1 LVPKFHGVNLSPFVR
16 KVRVALAEK
25 GVEYRLV
32 PVVPLGV
39 SDEFRKISPL
49 GKIPV
54 FEEDD
59 GFTVPDSSVI
69 VAYLERT
76 RPIPPLYP
84 ADPREMARALFLE
97 EWADTRLVEAC
108 GPVFFERYV
117 AVRLLKRTPNEE
129 LIRTCLE
136 QRQPQAFDWLE
147 NALSGREFAAGNRF
161 SVADIALASPFVNLR
176 HAGQGLDAARWP
188 VMSRYVQGIWDR
200 PSFKALLQEE
210 LGS

>member
-1 LVPKFHGVNLSPFVR
+1 VPKIHGVNLSPFVR

-25 GVEYRLV
+25 GIPYQLV
-32 PVVPLGV
+32 PVVPFGI

-54 FEEDD
+54 FEDDD

-76 RPIPPLYP
+76 RPTPPLYP
-84 ADPREMARALFLE
+84 ADAREMARALFLE
-97 EWADTRLVEAC
+97 EWADTRLIEAC

-117 AVRLLKRTPNEE
+117 AVRLLKREPNEE

-136 QRQPQAFDWLE
+136 ERQPQAFAWLE
-147 NALSGREFAAGNRF
+147 SVLTGREFAIGNRF
-161 SVADIALASPFVNLR
+161 SVADIAVASPFVNLR
-176 HAGQGLDAARWP
+176 HAGMTPDAARWP
-188 VMSRYVQGIWDR
+188 ELSRYVQGIWNR
-200 PSFKALLQEE
+200 PSFKALLHEE